1 MDINQPIVQSVCY
14 QTQDIS
20 ILLDIL
26 RLDLV
31 HPHVSGNKWYKL
43 KHNIAYVQEHGY
55 KGILTFGGAYSNH
68 LTATAAACKVC
79 GIQSIGIVRGDE
91 LHKQSNESL
100 QFCSEHDMQL
110 EFVSR
115 AAYDARYEESYWDY
129 WREQYPG
136 FYIVPEGGNN
146 ALGVQGTREILA
158 NIDKVYDVVACSLG
172 TGTTFNGILDVIG
185 GATKGIGFAPFKK
198 GIYLKDHIHTSHT
211 DWEVTDAYHFGGF
224 GKHNEV
230 LIAFM
235 NDFYV
240 QTGILLDKVY
250 TAKMMYGITDMIQLG
265 KIKQTKHILA
275 IHTGGLQGNHTIK
288 EQLVCLK

>member
-1 MDINQPIVQSVCY
+1 MDINQPIVQSIFY

-20 ILLDIL
+20 IHLDIL

-31 HPHVSGNKWYKL
+31 HPHISGNKWYKL

-68 LTATAAACKVC
+68 LTATAAACNAF

-91 LHKQSNESL
+91 LHAQSNESL
-100 QFCSEHDMQL
+100 QFCSNQGMQL
-110 EFVSR
+110 AFVSR
-115 AAYDARYEESYWDY
+115 SAYDARYEESYWDY
-129 WREQYPG
+129 WRALYPG

-146 ALGVQGTREILA
+146 AFGIQGTREILA
-158 NIDKVYDVVACSLG
+158 AIDKVYDVVACSIG
-172 TGTTFNGILDVIG
+172 TGTTFNGVLDVLSSH
-185 GATKGIGFAPFKK
+185 TKGLGFAPFKK
-198 GIYLKDHIHTSHT
+198 GIYLKDHIQTSHT
-211 DWEVTDAYHFGGF
+211 DWEVIDAYHFGGF

-235 NDFYV
+235 NDFYM

-250 TAKMMYGITDMIQLG
+250 TAKMMYGIVDLIVQG
-265 KIKQTKHILA
+265 KLPLTSRILA